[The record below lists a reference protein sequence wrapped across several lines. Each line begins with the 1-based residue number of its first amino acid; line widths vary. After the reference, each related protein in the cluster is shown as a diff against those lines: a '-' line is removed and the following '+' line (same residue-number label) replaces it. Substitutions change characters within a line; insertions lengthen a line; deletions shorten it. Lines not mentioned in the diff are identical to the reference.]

1 MIRFQDVSKQYYTD
15 LALDNISFGIEKG
28 DFVFLVGPTG
38 SGKTTIFRLIIRD
51 LLPTSGAINIGEIDV
66 IKLPQKKVRQLRR
79 NVGVIFQDL
88 KLLHDRTVLE
98 NVMLPLQFS
107 GVSEKEAKSKA
118 DEVLLN
124 VGLNEMGYKF
134 PLQLS
139 GGERQRVAIA
149 RALVFDPEVILA
161 DEPTGNL
168 DMQTSLQIL
177 DLLESINKRGTT
189 IFMATHNDRIIE
201 SAKRRIIVLEKG
213 KIKEEKNKKAPEKKV
228 EEKIVEKAASD
239 KEEKK
244 NDKPSSAEASHDAKA
259 LRDEPEG
266 QGKEERVTL
275 ESLKDKK

>member
-1 MIRFQDVSKQYYTD
+1 MIRFQDVSKQYYTN
-15 LALDNISFGIEKG
+15 LALDKVTFAIDKG

-51 LLPTSGAINIGEIDV
+51 LIPTEGLITIGEIDV
-66 IKLPQKKVRQLRR
+66 AKLPQGKIRQLRR

-88 KLLHDRTVLE
+88 KLLNDRTVGE

-107 GVSEKEAKSKA
+107 GVSDKDSKERAR
-118 DEVLLN
+118 EVLIN
-124 VGLNEMGYKF
+124 VGLEDAFDKF

-149 RALVFDPEVILA
+149 RALVFDPEVIIA

-177 DLLESINKRGTT
+177 DLLESINKKGTT
-189 IFMATHNDRIIE
+189 VFMATHNDRIIDA
-201 SAKRRIIVLEKG
+201 SKKRILVVEKG
-213 KIKEEKNKKAPEKKV
+213 KIKEDRRAKVEKKHEEEV
-228 EEKIVEKAASD
+228 KVVHKEEAKKKEEEK

-244 NDKPSSAEASHDAKA
+244 
-259 LRDEPEG
+259 
-266 QGKEERVTL
+266 EEKHEEEEKKVKL
-275 ESLKDKK
+275 ESLAAK